1 MTRDWLVREQT
12 CLGPLGECL
21 GRLLQLWKK
30 GSFAGELLPL
40 DIRCTDGSDDW
51 VILTILMGK
60 EVEDRYPRIV
70 LQVNSRA
77 RENNSNV
84 YARGRLSFLVCFRAS
99 LNVVFFRIVKVY
111 CHTVLLREISA
122 FDLSI
127 NLRGE
132 VLLRNC

>member
-1 MTRDWLVREQT
+1 M
-12 CLGPLGECL
+12 
-21 GRLLQLWKK
+21 
-30 GSFAGELLPL
+30 
-40 DIRCTDGSDDW
+40 
-51 VILTILMGK
+51 
-60 EVEDRYPRIV
+60 EDVYPRIV

-99 LNVVFFRIVKVY
+99 LIVVFFRIVKVY

-127 NLRGE
+127 NLRSE

>member
-1 MTRDWLVREQT
+1 
-12 CLGPLGECL
+12 
-21 GRLLQLWKK
+21 
-30 GSFAGELLPL
+30 
-40 DIRCTDGSDDW
+40 
-51 VILTILMGK
+51 MGK
-60 EVEDRYPRIV
+60 EVEDVYSRVV
-70 LQVNSRA
+70 LQVDFRA

-84 YARGRLSFLVCFRAS
+84 YARGRLSFLVCFRVS

-132 VLLRNC
+132 VLLRKC